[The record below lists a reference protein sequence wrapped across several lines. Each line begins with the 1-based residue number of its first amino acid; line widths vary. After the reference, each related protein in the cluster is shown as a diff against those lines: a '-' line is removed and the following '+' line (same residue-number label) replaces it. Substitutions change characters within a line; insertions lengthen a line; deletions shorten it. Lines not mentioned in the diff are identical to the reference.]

1 MTKLLIVVGSV
12 RPGRI
17 GLPIAHWV
25 REAAESSDGLDV
37 DFADLREIAL
47 PFMDE
52 PQHPA
57 KRAYEHEHTLAWSA
71 RVDAAD
77 AFIFVSPEYNHSYS
91 PALKNAIDFLAQEWR
106 HKPVGYVSYGGVSAG
121 TRGVAALDPVASTV
135 GLVKTAASV
144 EISSPADYL
153 NDGVFSPSEKHGALL
168 TRMLTE
174 LAATSVALR
183 VLR

>member
-1 MTKLLIVVGSV
+1 MTKLLIIVGSV

-17 GLPIAHWV
+17 GLPIAQWV
-25 REAAESSDGLDV
+25 REAAESHGGFDIDFV
-37 DFADLREIAL
+37 DLKELAL

-52 PQHPA
+52 PRHPA
-57 KRAYEHEHTLAWSA
+57 KRAYEQAHTIAWSA

-91 PALKNAIDFLAQEWR
+91 PALKNAIDYLFNEWR
-106 HKPVGYVSYGGVSAG
+106 HKPVGYVSYGGASSG
-121 TRGVAALDPVASTV
+121 TRGVAALGVVASEV
-135 GLVKTAASV
+135 GLVKAGAAV

-153 NDGVFSPSEKHGALL
+153 NDGVFSPNDKHRSLLSGMLSELV
-168 TRMLTE
+168 T
-174 LAATSVALR
+174 TSAALR